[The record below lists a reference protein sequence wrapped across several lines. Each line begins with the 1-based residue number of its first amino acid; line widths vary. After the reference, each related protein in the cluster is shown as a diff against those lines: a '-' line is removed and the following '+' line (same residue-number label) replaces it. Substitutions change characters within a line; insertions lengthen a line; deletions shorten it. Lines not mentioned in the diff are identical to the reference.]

1 MRLSVVLLGAKCSG
15 KTSLARTTLR
25 CHSPELSTNP
35 SSAPEK
41 PFSEYHVQ
49 NNIDV
54 LDTHANTPEQK
65 LWLGQELA
73 RRTVKVALVAIP
85 RNAPDT
91 NEARVWSHFARE
103 NCPNAHVGV
112 VVTKNDING
121 TAARASSSRY
131 ACSEGEQFLQ
141 DHTFENSV
149 YDLTQCAG
157 GADQLFYTS
166 SQERR
171 GTDDLRRWIL
181 DMCTDD
187 DSLEDFGWANAVGEG
202 RKSRRKKK
210 KYRDQACTTEG
221 CETCTVQ

>member
-15 KTSLARTTLR
+15 KTSLARAALR
-25 CHSPELSTNP
+25 CQSPELSL
-35 SSAPEK
+35 SSELEK
-41 PFSEYHVQ
+41 SFDEHRVQ
-49 NNIDV
+49 ANIEV
-54 LDTHANTPEQK
+54 LDTQANTPEQK

-73 RRTVKVALVAIP
+73 RRTVKVALVTIP

-91 NEARVWSHFARE
+91 NEARVWSVFARE
-103 NCPNAHVGV
+103 NCPNAHVAV

-121 TAARASSSRY
+121 TAARASSSSRY
-131 ACSEGEQFLQ
+131 ACSGGEQFLQ

-149 YDLTQCAG
+149 YDLMQCAG

-171 GTDDLRRWIL
+171 GTDDLRHWIL
-181 DMCTDD
+181 DMCTDED
-187 DSLEDFGWANAVGEG
+187 PLEDFGWANTAGKG
-202 RKSRRKKK
+202 GKSRRKKK
-210 KYRDQACTTEG
+210 HRDQACAMEG